1 MFRLAL
7 QTGPVIS
14 NPVSFGTGLLFDAM
28 KQFQFFSTFFEDGRS
43 RSRPQQDMLEQ
54 QDRTEINLALQGD
67 GDAFANLIERHQKFV
82 ANRMWK
88 FTNNP
93 TEHEELV
100 HNVFVEAFYNLSKFR
115 FEGSFA
121 AWLRT
126 IATRQGYRYWKQRDR
141 NRKQKQLSTNLIE
154 SLVAF
159 ENETDTQHDTAE
171 LLRTLLEQ
179 LPPRDRL
186 VLTLLYWERC
196 SMEQAAEL
204 AGWSVTMTKV
214 QAYRARQ
221 KLKRLMEKKS

>member
-1 MFRLAL
+1 MSRLAL
-7 QTGPVIS
+7 QADLVMG
-14 NPVSFGTGLLFDAM
+14 NPVSVRTGLLFDAM
-28 KQFQFFSTFFEDGRS
+28 ELFQFFSTFFNEE
-43 RSRPQQDMLEQ
+43 RSRPQQDSLEQ
-54 QDRTEINLALQGD
+54 RDRTEINLALQGD

-88 FTNNP
+88 FTNNAA
-93 TEHEELV
+93 EHEELV

-141 NRKQKQLSTNLIE
+141 NRKQKPLSPNLVE
-154 SLVAF
+154 SLAAV
-159 ENETDTQHDTAE
+159 ENGTDRQHAAE
-171 LLRTLLEQ
+171 LLRSLLEQ

-186 VLTLLYWERC
+186 VLTLLYWEQC